1 MNHIELPQTITGIQ
15 IKKIPNCPN
24 SRWTFPTQLYL
35 ATKKKRGKIPKVED
49 INKLRNMDQ
58 RHFA

>member
-24 SRWTFPTQLYL
+24 STWTFLTQLYL
-35 ATKKKRGKIPKVED
+35 ATKKRGKIPKVED
-49 INKLRNMDQ
+49 INKL
-58 RHFA
+58 